1 MLGGLA
7 SGLAE
12 VETVWSLGDV
22 LEGNDLLDMKEDLE
36 RQEMERVAKQR
47 RR

>member
-12 VETVWSLGDV
+12 VENQWSLGDV
-22 LEGNDLLDMKEDLE
+22 LEGNDLLDMKDDLE